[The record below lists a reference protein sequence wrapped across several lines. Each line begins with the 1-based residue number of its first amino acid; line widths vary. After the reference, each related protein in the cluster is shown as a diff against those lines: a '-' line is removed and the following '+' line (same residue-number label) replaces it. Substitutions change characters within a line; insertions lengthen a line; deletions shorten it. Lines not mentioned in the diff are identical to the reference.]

1 MKKNSSARI
10 LGAALVTAGLLGFA
24 GTSHAF
30 SINGWTCTGNCGVL
44 GADGVV
50 TASPDPDGDGTYGY
64 VSTAG
69 GDEDVG
75 ALEGV
80 GGDGFPVNGTVI
92 TSPLFAAIAGDSLTF
107 FFNYVTSDGSEFVDY
122 AWARVIDSVGDEV
135 ALLFTARTILD
146 GDTVPGRDMPLPAA
160 SLNPSSTPI
169 IDDGFDFEDEVGPE
183 WSPLGVSSGECYD
196 IGCGYTDWIQALYDF
211 TSEGSFR
218 LQFGVTNW
226 NDDAY
231 DSGLAFA
238 GFRLGDDTVFP
249 PPAGVP
255 EPTPL
260 ALLGLAL
267 IGLRFMRSKGV
278 VRG

>member
-1 MKKNSSARI
+1 MKKNLSARI

-30 SINGWTCTGNCGVL
+30 SITGWTCTGNCGVL

-50 TASPDPDGDGTYGY
+50 TDSPDPDGDGTYGY

-69 GDEDVG
+69 GEEGVG

-80 GGDGFPVNGTVI
+80 GGEGSPVNGTVI

-107 FFNYVTSDGSEFVDY
+107 FFNYVTSDGSEYVDY
-122 AWARVIDSVGDEV
+122 AWARVIDSVGDQV
-135 ALLFTARTILD
+135 ALLFTARTTEE
-146 GDTVPGRDMPLPAA
+146 GDTVPGFEMPPLGA

-169 IDDGFDFEDEVGPE
+169 IDEDFEADVTGPE
-183 WSPLGVSSGECYD
+183 WSPLGFASSGACFD

-211 TSEGSFR
+211 TSDGSFR

-226 NDDAY
+226 NDDQF

-238 GFRLGDDTVFP
+238 GFRLDDDTVFP

>member
-1 MKKNSSARI
+1 
-10 LGAALVTAGLLGFA
+10 
-24 GTSHAF
+24 
-30 SINGWTCTGNCGVL
+30 
-44 GADGVV
+44 VV

-69 GDEDVG
+69 GIRGVG

-80 GGDGFPVNGTVI
+80 GGDGSPYNGSVI
-92 TSPLFAAIAGDSLTF
+92 TSPLFAASAGDRLNL
-107 FFNYVTSDGSEFVDY
+107 FFNYVTTDGVTTEDQAFVDY
-122 AWARVIDSVGDEV
+122 AWARVIDSAGGQV
-135 ALLFTARTILD
+135 AVLFTARTTEG
-146 GDTVPGRDMPLPAA
+146 GDTVPGFEMPAPEAI
-160 SLNPSSTPI
+160 LNPSSTPI
-169 IDDGFDFEDEVGPE
+169 IDDDFEPFVSGPE
-183 WSPLGVSSGECYD
+183 WSPLGLASSGACFD

-211 TSEGSFR
+211 TSDGSFR

-226 NDDAY
+226 NDDEF